1 MSIDPSSILLLK
13 QNSAWYKPSAEL
25 EKFYTQV
32 EKSEGDAAQ
41 KEVTLDQL
49 RSMFDP
55 LRYDENYLTED
66 INLRTTHEEIREQC
80 NQGKELSFKIQG
92 HESKNPYLLQQMQYY
107 QTLQAIQ
114 AMFRLGVENDVI
126 KENHSPK
133 GGIALDKIDSSLPA
147 NLKMGWL
154 LSQKYGED
162 SSIGIRDENTG
173 ESVSVTL
180 RDTRSSKLHG
190 KDMLKAL
197 TDPSKANF
205 LVRLATKKNIND
217 PSAAAWKLHPNS
229 VLQVNNDY
237 LMRGINVTIKHDNE
251 FTDEHDF
258 LPPREE
264 FDF

>member
-1 MSIDPSSILLLK
+1 MSTNPSSISLLN

-25 EKFYTQV
+25 EKFYIQV
-32 EKSEGDAAQ
+32 EKSESDAAQ

-55 LRYDENYLTED
+55 LRYDERYLTED
-66 INLRTTHEEIREQC
+66 INLRTTHEDIREQC
-80 NQGKELSFKIQG
+80 NQGKEFSFKIQG

-114 AMFRLGVENDVI
+114 AMFTLGVENGVI
-126 KENHSPK
+126 KEDQSPK
-133 GGIALDKIDSSLPA
+133 GEITLNEIDSNLPA

-154 LSQKYGED
+154 LSQKELENSY
-162 SSIGIRDENTG
+162 IGIRDESTG

-180 RDTRSSKLHG
+180 RDTRSSNLHG

-217 PSAAAWKLHPNS
+217 TSAATWKLHPNS
-229 VLQVNNDY
+229 VLQVNDDY
-237 LMRGINVTIKHDNE
+237 LMRGMDVRIRGQEDLIDNK
-251 FTDEHDF
+251 DF